1 MSRYIYSLVRCVPD
15 PRTGEFV
22 NVGAI
27 AGDPSTGDWS
37 VRQVSSENRVRK
49 LAGPVALLAVHG
61 FLARVG
67 GQIDS
72 LQTDSL
78 QTGTFEGASELLSER
93 WLEGLYHDHQNV
105 VQLSAPA
112 PILADDAEQALEIL
126 FSRQIIDPVSQAREG
141 SLTKHR
147 ALHDIRLAYRR
158 AALDPAL
165 VRQRVELHVGDR
177 VHTSLDFA
185 IANGGTVQL
194 TQGWSFQGTLVS
206 MVSEQ
211 VKAWA
216 YALKCLRDGLD
227 SRVVSADDQVSTVT
241 QDVDLEVVVIEPIT
255 AEQRLVYQEARQVFT
270 QIDATVHDLKDAD
283 AVGRR
288 AAELVGKSG
297 WSGFPTG

>member
-1 MSRYIYSLVRCVPD
+1 MGRYVYSLIRCVPD

-49 LAGPVALLAVHG
+49 LADPAALQAVHG
-61 FLARVG
+61 FLARLG

-72 LQTDSL
+72 LQIE
-78 QTGTFEGASELLSER
+78 TFDVASELLSEN

-112 PILADDAEQALEIL
+112 LILADDAEQALEIL

-147 ALHDIRLAYRR
+147 VLHDIRLAYRR
-158 AALDPAL
+158 AAIDQSL

-185 IANGGTVQL
+185 IANGATVQL
-194 TQGWSFQGTLVS
+194 TQGWSFQGTMVS
-206 MVSEQ
+206 AVSEQ

-227 SRVVSADDQVSTVT
+227 SRVVSGDDQISTVA
-241 QDVDLEVVVIEPIT
+241 QDVDLQVVVIGPIT
-255 AEQRLVYQEARQVFT
+255 AEQQLVYQEAFQVFR
-270 QIDATVHDLKDAD
+270 QIDANVHDLKEAD
-283 AVGRR
+283 VVGRR
-288 AAELVGKSG
+288 AADLVGKSG
-297 WSGFPTG
+297 WSGFPQLS

>member
-1 MSRYIYSLVRCVPD
+1 MGRYVYSLVRCVQD

-49 LAGPVALLAVHG
+49 LAGPAALLAVHG

-67 GQIDS
+67 DQIDS
-72 LQTDSL
+72 LQA
-78 QTGTFEGASELLSER
+78 GMFEGAEELLSEN
-93 WLEGLYHDHQNV
+93 WLQGLYHDHQNV

-112 PILADDAEQALEIL
+112 PILAEDAEQALEIL

-147 ALHDIRLAYRR
+147 ALHDIRRAYQR
-158 AALDPAL
+158 AALDPHL

-185 IANGGTVQL
+185 IANGSAVQL

-206 MVSEQ
+206 AVSEQ

-227 SRVVSADDQVSTVT
+227 ARVVSVDDRISSVA
-241 QDVDLEVVVIEPIT
+241 QDVDLEVVVIQPRT
-255 AEQRLVYQEARQVFT
+255 PEQRLVYQEALQVFA
-270 QIDATVHDLKDAD
+270 QIGAAVHDLEDVD
-283 AVGRR
+283 AVGSR

-297 WSGFPTG
+297 WSGLPPTR

>member
-1 MSRYIYSLVRCVPD
+1 MSRYLYSLVRCVPD

-49 LAGPVALLAVHG
+49 LAGPAALLAVHG
-61 FLARVG
+61 FLARIG
-67 GQIDS
+67 DQIDS
-72 LQTDSL
+72 LQADTLEGTDD
-78 QTGTFEGASELLSER
+78 LLSEN
-93 WLEGLYHDHQNV
+93 WLQGLYHDHQNV

-112 PILADDAEQALEIL
+112 PIVADDAEQALEIL

-147 ALHDIRLAYRR
+147 ALHDIRRAYQR
-158 AALDPAL
+158 AAVDPHL
-165 VRQRVELHVGDR
+165 VRQRVELLVGDR

-185 IANGGTVQL
+185 IANGSAVQL

-206 MVSEQ
+206 AVSEQ

-227 SRVVSADDQVSTVT
+227 SRVVSADEQVSNVEG
-241 QDVDLEVVVIEPIT
+241 DVDLQVVVIEPRT
-255 AEQRLVYQEARQVFT
+255 PEQQLVYQEALQVFA
-270 QIDATVHDLKDAD
+270 QIDAAVRGLEDVD

-297 WSGFPTG
+297 WSGFPHTS

>member
-1 MSRYIYSLVRCVPD
+1 MSRYIYSLIRCVPD

-49 LAGPVALLAVHG
+49 LASPAALQAVHG

-67 GQIDS
+67 DQIDS
-72 LQTDSL
+72 LQS
-78 QTGTFEGASELLSER
+78 GTFEGVGDLLEEN
-93 WLEGLYHDHQNV
+93 WLDNLYHDYQNV

-112 PILADDAEQALEIL
+112 PILAEDAEQALEIL

-147 ALHDIRLAYRR
+147 ALYDIRRAYRR
-158 AALDPAL
+158 AALDPHL

-177 VHTSLDFA
+177 VHTTLDFA
-185 IANGGTVQL
+185 VGNGTTLQL

-206 MVSEQ
+206 AVSEQ

-216 YALKCLRDGLD
+216 YALKCLRDGLE
-227 SRVVSADDQVSTVT
+227 SRVVAVDDHVSGVAK
-241 QDVDLEVVVIEPIT
+241 DVELEVVVIRPRT
-255 AEQRLVYQEARQVFT
+255 QQQNLVYEEALQVFT
-270 QIDATVHDLKDAD
+270 QIEASVHDLEDVD
-283 AVGRR
+283 SVGRR
-288 AAELVGKSG
+288 AAELVGNFG
-297 WSGFPTG
+297 QSGFLPMA